1 MRCESCA
8 FLHKT
13 SSNYLS
19 HNINEHPLPSI
30 PLPYSAILFGSRFCW
45 IFPHSVSFS
54 CFTMSWNSI
63 SFHCRCAALCVCVF
77 FFVFVFFLIIYIRH
91 RIFHL
96 LGSSEL
102 LSFES
107 FASSFSIASS
117 NRVGCW
123 KFSSPFQFF
132 LSIISLVIPY
142 YLFVVLNLVLCVHWS
157 IPVYRCVFGFIL
169 VRYTLLQ

>member
-1 MRCESCA
+1 MNTRFPLS
-8 FLHKT
+8 LYHT
-13 SSNYLS
+13 RPHYLVLDFVEFFRIPS
-19 HNINEHPLPSI
+19 RSLVLQWVETLFHFTAVALP
-30 PLPYSAILFGSRFCW
+30 
-45 IFPHSVSFS
+45 
-54 CFTMSWNSI
+54 
-63 SFHCRCAALCVCVF
+63 CVCVSSF
-77 FFVFVFFLIIYIRH
+77 SFSFFFLIIYIRH